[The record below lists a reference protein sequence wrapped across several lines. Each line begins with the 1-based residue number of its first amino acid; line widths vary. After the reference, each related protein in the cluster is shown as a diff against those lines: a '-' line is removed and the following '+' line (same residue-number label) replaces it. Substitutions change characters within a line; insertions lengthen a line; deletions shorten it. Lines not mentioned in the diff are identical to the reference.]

1 MPPTYGGFLVVG
13 VDGSPES
20 RDAALLGPYSAPGPP
35 ITPNFREAPTL
46 LPAPDHKAW
55 YLYYEQYPGVAYCL
69 STAPK
74 LAGPWYSVYCK
85 KYAVPDG
92 VRHGCIVGVTEK
104 QYDAILTAYGNRD
117 AGN

>member
-1 MPPTYGGFLVVG
+1 MVG

-55 YLYYEQYPGVAYCL
+55 YLYYEQYPGVAYL
-69 STAPK
+69 TETAGLDLNFQVPT
-74 LAGPWYSVYCK
+74 ATNDMAPW
-85 KYAVPDG
+85 VPP
-92 VRHGCIVGVTEK
+92 
-104 QYDAILTAYGNRD
+104 
-117 AGN
+117 